1 MSEPVAGADPI
12 EDASPDV
19 ARLYLALGRVSRA
32 LRRDARDAVIGHGGL
47 SALATLIADGPQRAG
62 VLAEAEGITA
72 PAMTRIVN
80 SLTEQ
85 GYAARRPDPDDGR
98 ATLVDAT
105 DAGRDLVLS
114 GRAARLR
121 ALQDRLSAL
130 PEEQR
135 RRIVDALPALEGLGD
150 DV

>member
-1 MSEPVAGADPI
+1 VSEPGTTTDPI
-12 EDASPDV
+12 RDASPDV
-19 ARLYLALGRVSRA
+19 ARLYLALGRLNRA
-32 LRRDARDAVIGHGGL
+32 LRRDAREALVGHGGL

-85 GYAARRPDPDDGR
+85 GYAARRPDPADGR
-98 ATLVDAT
+98 ATLVDVT
-105 DAGRDLVLS
+105 DAGRELVLS

-130 PEEQR
+130 PEQER
-135 RRIVDALPALEGLGD
+135 RLLVDALPALEELGGD
-150 DV
+150 G